1 MLHIFKAKES
11 VPLTRAAALCF
22 CTALAMAQEVSPSSN
37 ALASRQSRAQQEAAQ
52 QVSLSADKI
61 IEILEKEPGLL
72 LQVKKLLVQEAFE
85 QGQLVDSKDLSDQA
99 VFRSLREDEKGR
111 ILATREIEARGYI
124 SLKPTHA
131 EVEQRKQREARPR
144 EDINNDLRR
153 LEAKSNGQ
161 TTSRN
166 GGERD
171 WEKNRRS
178 RFTRY
183 AHTDLQVWSA
193 PAGADSEPENAAHG
207 AGRTGQ
213 KQYQDSWEGIAS
225 GVGGQEIRRDEAPAV
240 SDSRFRHPSS
250 KPGSE
255 QQLSAKNRHG
265 FPAELNTPL
274 FAASRVAGWCAH
286 VTEQHDHNRLIRPR
300 SLYTGP
306 GLRPY
311 PG

>member
-193 PAGADSEPENAAHG
+193 PAGADSEPGNCRSRRRENRPETIPG
-207 AGRTGQ
+207 LMGRYSVRGRRTGN
-213 KQYQDSWEGIAS
+213 STRRGPG
-225 GVGGQEIRRDEAPAV
+225 GVGLAL
-240 SDSRFRHPSS
+240 PSPLI
-250 KPGSE
+250 KTRIGAATVCEEPPRVPG
-255 QQLSAKNRHG
+255 R
-265 FPAELNTPL
+265 AEP
-274 FAASRVAGWCAH
+274 
-286 VTEQHDHNRLIRPR
+286 
-300 SLYTGP
+300 
-306 GLRPY
+306 
-311 PG
+311 